1 MTYDELI
8 PELKTVRYCCHRL
21 IELNQELEVLNH
33 QTTGLA
39 KSGGIELTAEQKRSK
54 WPMPTYQ
61 HQYHSPLGLFEEI
74 SAKEQELHHFSEKTD
89 GPKMDRTS
97 QFARPEHSMG
107 SVHS

>member
-39 KSGGIELTAEQKRSK
+39 KSGGIELTAEQKKISGLCRHINISTISRSAYLK
-54 WPMPTYQ
+54 RYQ
-61 HQYHSPLGLFEEI
+61 
-74 SAKEQELHHFSEKTD
+74 
-89 GPKMDRTS
+89 PKNKNCITS
-97 QFARPEHSMG
+97 RKD
-107 SVHS
+107 

>member
-39 KSGGIELTAEQKRSK
+39 KSGGIELTAEQKK
-54 WPMPTYQ
+54 KQVAYAD
-61 HQYHSPLGLFEEI
+61 I
-74 SAKEQELHHFSEKTD
+74 SASAPQPT
-89 GPKMDRTS
+89 
-97 QFARPEHSMG
+97 RPI
-107 SVHS
+107 

>member
-54 WPMPTYQ
+54 WPMRHISISTTAHSVYLKRYQ
-61 HQYHSPLGLFEEI
+61 PKNKSCTI
-74 SAKEQELHHFSEKTD
+74 SRKD
-89 GPKMDRTS
+89 
-97 QFARPEHSMG
+97 
-107 SVHS
+107 